1 MPNGDIYKRQSGSW
15 VLVTNIGGPAGASST
30 VAGPT
35 GATGAPGPAGA
46 TGPSGAVTWPF
57 QVYQSNAA
65 LGVSVILPNVV
76 AGHFIAV
83 LANNS
88 NVITGCSDGVNTYT
102 KIVGGGPTDGT
113 YGTLYFT
120 KATTSG
126 SLTITFGGTASY
138 ANIAAFEF
146 SASITGT
153 VDVSGTATTPA
164 GISLTTTHN
173 NEVVIAG
180 IAFSHSANASLY
192 GVAPV
197 VLFIGIGTSDATS
210 IGGFFASVAGTYMC
224 NFIFNGTITDGVVLA
239 GSLY

>member
-1 MPNGDIYKRQSGSW
+1 
-15 VLVTNIGGPAGASST
+15 
-30 VAGPT
+30 
-35 GATGAPGPAGA
+35 
-46 TGPSGAVTWPF
+46 
-57 QVYQSNAA
+57 
-65 LGVSVILPNVV
+65 
-76 AGHFIAV
+76 
-83 LANNS
+83 
-88 NVITGCSDGVNTYT
+88 
-102 KIVGGGPTDGT
+102 
-113 YGTLYFT
+113 LYFT

-164 GISLTTTHN
+164 GIPLTTTHN